1 MFLNLFLNFNRVEEI
16 WHPTIE
22 GLDELKVVRELPAV
36 LILLSLDPL
45 DPTLPGLVVVN
56 DKM

>member
-1 MFLNLFLNFNRVEEI
+1 MSLNFNRVEEI